1 MKGQAVAFQMIDS
14 SDDCFHNYD
23 SVPQLKFFYMKKSN
37 PSNRTSLSFF
47 FFFFHNVY
55 NEILGYPF
63 LYLHGPLGNVF
74 IRF

>member
-1 MKGQAVAFQMIDS
+1 MKGKTIAFQMIES
-14 SDDCFHNYD
+14 SDGCFHNYD

-37 PSNRTSLSFF
+37 PSNRTSL

-55 NEILGYPF
+55 NEISGYPF